1 MVTDLTANLR
11 QQPSGGPVMLPGT
24 HAACPRPFS
33 TASSFPKPLTHP
45 PTFSL
50 SADDLASCFTGKL
63 NQTEENPIEPQYH
76 MDLPNAAPTH
86 SDPLPGIRG
95 ILCALK
101 PHGRQSPHLRED
113 IVSAICHVSSAFYFL
128 LPIPRHVSWLLN
140 SFPHTSHHTILL
152 LLFTA
157 KFLQEISL
165 LSSPIPLLTSSF
177 NITTLSLSALWFHAA
192 LAVKIQC
199 PPCCLIPCSDP
210 GSSSY

>member
-1 MVTDLTANLR
+1 MLTPCLHPHLHHHLSFHHTLVKSTSLPTQHPPLKVVRENRAMVTDLTANLR

-101 PHGRQSPHLRED
+101 PQGRQSPHLRED

-128 LPIPRHVSWLLN
+128 LPIPRHVS
-140 SFPHTSHHTILL
+140 
-152 LLFTA
+152 
-157 KFLQEISL
+157 
-165 LSSPIPLLTSSF
+165 
-177 NITTLSLSALWFHAA
+177 
-192 LAVKIQC
+192 
-199 PPCCLIPCSDP
+199 
-210 GSSSY
+210 